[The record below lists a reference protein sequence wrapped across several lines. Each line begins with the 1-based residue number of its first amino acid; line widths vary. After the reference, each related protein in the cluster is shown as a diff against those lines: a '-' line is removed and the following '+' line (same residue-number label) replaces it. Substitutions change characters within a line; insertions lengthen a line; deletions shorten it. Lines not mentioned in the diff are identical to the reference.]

1 VVTGVGSLR
10 DHPAVAAIMDISDP
24 VAQGLHWDD
33 VTIGRLVDRAATRW
47 PSRPFLKTAEGELSF
62 AEARLRSVEMAGA
75 LRALGVQA
83 GERVAI
89 LMGNTQVFAA
99 VYLAV
104 ARLGAVL
111 VPLHTRYTQQEIV
124 GVLRRSRA
132 ETLVMADRLLKLDF
146 TSLVLG
152 ACPELSECRPG
163 ELRSDALP
171 DLRRVILSGASV
183 RGTIPLSAVAEE
195 SAPYEDDDADPNGLA
210 QIKYTSGSTAL
221 PKGVMLTH
229 SATIRNAYNLGTRI
243 GLGPDDRVYSGMPFY
258 HAGGSILTMLTGL
271 SLGCCSVVL
280 PRYHAGEALDAIES
294 EQCTAHLGMEIMY
307 LREIDHPDYSWERVS
322 TLRTGWI
329 AGSTEAV
336 TRVFQKMPVPFVN
349 IYGLTEVSGNACT
362 TRVDDPD
369 DIRIGWAGEAQPGLE
384 VAIFD
389 PSSGLRAGVGEV
401 GEIGIR
407 GWAVMEGYLD
417 DAESTRAVIGDDGWL
432 RPGDLG
438 LIDGRGYLKFLG
450 RSKET
455 LKVGGENTSP
465 REVEDCLVGHPRV
478 RIAAVVGVPDEEYGE
493 VPVAF
498 VEAAESGLS
507 AEELLEFCRERLA
520 AFKVP
525 QEIYFVQSHEWTMTG
540 PEKIVKQSLRERA
553 LELRRVAN
561 G

>member
-1 VVTGVGSLR
+1 MVTGTGTWR
-10 DHPAVAAIMDISDP
+10 DRAAVAAIMDISDP
-24 VAQGLHWDD
+24 VAQGLYWDE

-47 PSRPFLKTAEGELSF
+47 PSRPFLKTVEGDLSF
-62 AEARLRSVEMAGA
+62 GEARQRSIEMAGA
-75 LRALGVQA
+75 LQALGVRA

-89 LMGNTQVFAA
+89 LMGNTQVFAV

-111 VPLHTRYTQQEIV
+111 VPLHTRYTQLEIV
-124 GVLRRSRA
+124 GVLRQSRA
-132 ETLVMADRLLKLDF
+132 STLVMADRLLKLDF
-146 TSLVLG
+146 RSVVLG
-152 ACPELSECRPG
+152 ACPELSTCKPG
-163 ELRSDALP
+163 ELRSEALP
-171 DLRRVILSGASV
+171 DLRRVIVSGASV
-183 RGTIPLSAVAEE
+183 PGTIPLSALTEE
-195 SAPYEDDDADPNGLA
+195 SGSYEGDDADPHNLA
-210 QIKYTSGSTAL
+210 QIKYTSGSTAS

-229 SATIRNAYNLGTRI
+229 AATIRNAYNLGSRI
-243 GLGPDDRVYSGMPFY
+243 GLGLEDRVYSGMPFY
-258 HAGGSILTMLTGL
+258 HAGGSILTLLTGL

-280 PRYHAGEALDAIES
+280 PRYHAGEALDAIER

-307 LREIDHPDYSWERVS
+307 LREIEHPDYSWERVS
-322 TLRTGWI
+322 SLRTGWI
-329 AGSTEAV
+329 AGSTESV
-336 TRVFQKMPVPFVN
+336 TRVFQRMPVPFVN

-389 PSSGLRAGVGEV
+389 PSSGRRAGFGEI

-417 DAESTRAVIGDDGWL
+417 DAASTSAVIGEDGWL

-438 LIDGRGYLKFLG
+438 LIDSRGYLKFLG

-465 REVEDCLVGHPRV
+465 REVEDCLAGHPRV

-498 VEAAESGLS
+498 VEAAEDSVS
-507 AEELLEFCRERLA
+507 ADELLEFCRERLA

-525 QEIYFVQSHEWTMTG
+525 QEIYFVESHEWTMTG
-540 PEKIVKQSLRERA
+540 PEKIVKQTLRERA